1 MVIVLSFPMSSS
13 GVGLLVMHV
22 ADLLLLLSAQEVL
35 GLVEGGNARVM
46 AMVGGGAFPMLIFVP
61 SFFVQFLFDF
71 CDVVV
76 V

>member
-1 MVIVLSFPMSSS
+1 MSSS
-13 GVGLLVMHV
+13 GVRLLVMHV

-46 AMVGGGAFPMLIFVP
+46 AMVGGGAFPIFVP